1 MPQDFQ
7 GRYFDGK
14 SAEAAPAVVIFETGG
29 LFIETAAQAFSWSY
43 ADVTILDSQPG
54 ECRLGV
60 QSEPDAVLVLPA
72 AARDALATFAPDSHG
87 RHAGARR
94 FAGAVAIMIAA
105 AACIGAIL
113 FFGVPAASGP
123 LAQATSKGFERRIG
137 ANMAAQIQ
145 TVFRRCASDQSLAVM
160 TPVLEQMAAD
170 GDVGF
175 ETIHFN
181 IVRTSAPNAFA
192 LPGGQVMATSGLVD
206 ALGDDQEAFLAVMAH
221 ELGHV
226 RNRDGLRA
234 FYRNAGLG
242 LLLEVVTGG
251 SGLAQQAVLIA
262 GQLTQLR
269 HTRDQE
275 TAADDAAY
283 EIMVRAGL
291 DPAALARAF
300 DAITASATENDDRDD
315 GDPNRRRVPNWLK
328 THPDTAERIAK
339 ANTRA
344 APSGDLPLSEAEWAI
359 VRKACAQT
367 DSAPTTDENAQSAR
381 IRDYAAAAPRNQIR
395 HVLSVESRGRALDSL
410 FMRGAL
416 ST

>member
-1 MPQDFQ
+1 MTQQFE
-7 GRYFDGK
+7 GRYFDGE
-14 SAEAAPAVVIFETGG
+14 SADAAPAVVIFETGG
-29 LFIETAAQAFSWSY
+29 LFIETSARAFSWPY
-43 ADVTILDSQPG
+43 REVTILDSQPS

-72 AARDALATFAPDSHG
+72 AARDALAAFAPDQHS
-87 RHAGARR
+87 RHAGAKRL
-94 FAGAVAIMIAA
+94 AGAVAVMIAA
-105 AACIGAIL
+105 ASLIGAIL

-123 LAQATSKGFERRIG
+123 LAQATPKDFEQRIG

-145 TVFRRCASDQSLAVM
+145 TVFRRCASEPSLELM
-160 TPVLEQMAAD
+160 TPVLEQMADD

-206 ALGDDQEAFLAVMAH
+206 ALGNDQEAFLAVMAH

-242 LLLEVVTGG
+242 LLLEVITGG

-275 TAADDAAY
+275 AAADDAAY
-283 EIMVRAGL
+283 EIMVSANL

-300 DAITASATENDDRDD
+300 DAITASAGEDDDRDD
-315 GDPNRRRVPNWLK
+315 AGSSRRRMPNWLK

-339 ANTRA
+339 AKTRA
-344 APSGDLPLSEAEWAI
+344 AASGDLPLSDAEWAT
-359 VRKACAQT
+359 VRAACARGEETQ
-367 DSAPTTDENAQSAR
+367 AAQE
-381 IRDYAAAAPRNQIR
+381 
-395 HVLSVESRGRALDSL
+395 ESPSGP
-410 FMRGAL
+410 
-416 ST
+416 